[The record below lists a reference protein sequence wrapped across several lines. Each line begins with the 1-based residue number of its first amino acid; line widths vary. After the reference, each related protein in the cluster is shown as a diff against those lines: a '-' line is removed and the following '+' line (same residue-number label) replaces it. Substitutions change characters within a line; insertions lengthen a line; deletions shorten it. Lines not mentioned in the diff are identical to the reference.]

1 MPLVNTNE
9 RNTAL
14 NEWQKLSDS
23 YNFAKEDDVPDVK
36 FNEIIW
42 HAVKG
47 DEIPFP
53 GPKRAAFL
61 TVNEREEKD

>member
-1 MPLVNTNE
+1 
-9 RNTAL
+9 
-14 NEWQKLSDS
+14 
-23 YNFAKEDDVPDVK
+23 VPDVK

-61 TVNEREEKD
+61 TVNAREERD